1 MASVNRAQ
9 NGGYQIQFVGTDKRR
24 RSVRL
29 GIVKPKMVE
38 MVKLRIEQMAAN
50 QKAGV
55 LYDAELTQWINGIP
69 DALHDKLARVGLVEA
84 RLMSRAMGLKEFL
97 DDFVKRRSDVK
108 PATREVWKQPIRNL
122 IAHFGVK
129 KDITKISEADAMDFR
144 QYLMNSK
151 LASATVAKRL
161 QFARTFF
168 HDARR
173 RKLIASNPFAEVSA
187 KSVVR
192 LDQRRFITQQETIK
206 LLDACPNQ
214 HWRTI
219 ITLARYGGLRCPS
232 EVLSLRWQDI
242 DWDRQRINVPSPKTE
257 HHGKGSRL
265 IPLFPELKVALEEA
279 WELAPEGA
287 IYVVDERYRKSS
299 NASKGWRNCNLR
311 TYFERIITRAGLEPW
326 PKLFHA
332 LRSSRETELAQDFP
346 IHVVTAWL
354 GNTPTI
360 AMRHYLLTTDADFER
375 ATGGKTRTEKAV
387 QLPVQQAPE
396 TGCND
401 EQPESANRDF
411 PRENETLHHGA
422 TSKNGEDRNRTFS
435 CFPNVFWVVRILPLC
450 SISIEVETM
459 RRTTASPRR
468 A

>member
-1 MASVNRAQ
+1 MASVNRAE
-9 NGGYQIQFVGTDKRR
+9 NGGFQIQFVGTDKRR

-29 GIVKPKMVE
+29 GIVKPKIVE
-38 MVKLRIEQMAAN
+38 MVKLRIEQMVAN

-69 DALHDKLARVGLVEA
+69 DALHDKLARVGLVEP
-84 RLMSRAMGLKEFL
+84 RQKRKTMGLKEFL

-122 IAHFGVK
+122 IAHFGAK
-129 KDITKISEADAMDFR
+129 KDITKINEADAMDFR
-144 QYLMNSK
+144 QYLMSSK

-192 LDQRRFITQQETIK
+192 LDQRRFVTQEETTK
-206 LLDACPNQ
+206 LLEACPNH
-214 HWRTI
+214 HWRI
-219 ITLARYGGLRCPS
+219 IVALARYGGLRCPS

-242 DWDRQRINVPSPKTE
+242 DWDKQRINVPSPKTA
-257 HHGKGSRL
+257 HHGKESRI
-265 IPLFPELKVALEEA
+265 IPLFPELQIALEEA

-287 IYVVDERYRKSS
+287 IYVVDERYRMSS
-299 NASKGWRNCNLR
+299 NGSNGWRNCNLR
-311 TYFERIITRAGLEPW
+311 TTFEKIVRRAGLVPW

-332 LRSSRETELAQDFP
+332 LRSSRETELARDFP

-360 AMRHYLLTTDADFER
+360 ALRHYLLTTDAEFER
-375 ATGGKTRTEKAV
+375 AAGGKTRTEKAV
-387 QLPVQQAPE
+387 QIPVQQAQE
-396 TGCND
+396 TGGNE
-401 EQPESANRDF
+401 EQPENGNREISK
-411 PRENETLHHGA
+411 ENETLQLGA
-422 TSKNGEDRNRTFS
+422 TSQSGEDRIRTFW
-435 CFPNVFWVVRILPLC
+435 CIPNVFGQFKRL
-450 SISIEVETM
+450 
-459 RRTTASPRR
+459 
-468 A
+468 

>member
-1 MASVNRAQ
+1 MASVNRAE
-9 NGGYQIQFVGTDKRR
+9 NGSFQIQFVGTDKRR

-29 GIVKPKMVE
+29 GNVKPKIVE
-38 MVKLRIEQMAAN
+38 MVKLRIEQLVAN

-55 LYDAELTQWINGIP
+55 LHDAELTQWINGSP
-69 DALHDKLARVGLVEA
+69 DALHDKLARVGLVEP
-84 RLMSRAMGLKEFL
+84 RQMRRTMGLKEFL
-97 DDFVKRRSDVK
+97 DDFVNRRSDVK

-122 IAHFGVK
+122 IAHFGAK
-129 KDITKISEADAMDFR
+129 KDITKITEADAMDFR
-144 QYLMNSK
+144 QYLMNAK

-192 LDQRRFITQQETIK
+192 LDQRRFVTQEETTK
-206 LLDACPNQ
+206 LLDACPNH
-214 HWRTI
+214 HWRSI
-219 ITLARYGGLRCPS
+219 VALARYGGLRCPS

-242 DWDRQRINVPSPKTE
+242 DWDKQRINVPSPKTA
-257 HHGKGSRL
+257 HHGKGSRM
-265 IPLFPELKVALEEA
+265 IPLFPELQVALEEA

-287 IYVVDERYRKSS
+287 NYVVDERYRMSS
-299 NASKGWRNCNLR
+299 NGSNGWRNCNLR
-311 TYFERIITRAGLEPW
+311 TTFEKIVRRAGLKPW

-360 AMRHYLLTTDADFER
+360 AMRHYLLTTNADFER
-375 ATGGKTRTEKAV
+375 AAGGKIRTEKAV
-387 QLPVQQAPE
+387 QIPVQQAEE
-396 TGCND
+396 TGGI
-401 EQPESANRDF
+401 EQQPENGNCDISK
-411 PRENETLHHGA
+411 ENETLQLHA
-422 TSKNGEDRNRTFS
+422 TSQSGEDRNRTFAG
-435 CFPNVFWVVRILPLC
+435 FTRVFEEFERCLKMDC
-450 SISIEVETM
+450 YK
-459 RRTTASPRR
+459 
-468 A
+468 

>member
-1 MASVNRAQ
+1 MASVNRAE
-9 NGGYQIQFVGTDKRR
+9 NGGFQIQFVGTDKRR

-38 MVKLRIEQMAAN
+38 MVKLRIEQMVAN

-69 DALHDKLARVGLVEA
+69 DALHDKLARVGLVDP
-84 RLMSRAMGLKEFL
+84 RQMHRAMGLKDFL

-108 PATREVWKQPIRNL
+108 PATLEVWKQPIRNL
-122 IAHFGVK
+122 IAHFGPK

-192 LDQRRFITQQETIK
+192 LDQRRFVTQEETTK
-206 LLDACPNQ
+206 LLDACPNH

-219 ITLARYGGLRCPS
+219 IALARYGGLRCPS

-242 DWDRQRINVPSPKTE
+242 DWDKQRINVPSPKTA
-257 HHGKGSRL
+257 HHGKESRM
-265 IPLFPELKVALEEA
+265 IPLFPELQVALEEA

-287 IYVVDERYRKSS
+287 IYVVDEHYRKSS
-299 NASKGWRNCNLR
+299 NASNGWRNCNLR
-311 TYFERIITRAGLEPW
+311 TNFERIIARAGLVPW

-354 GNTPTI
+354 GNTPT
-360 AMRHYLLTTDADFER
+360 
-375 ATGGKTRTEKAV
+375 
-387 QLPVQQAPE
+387 
-396 TGCND
+396 
-401 EQPESANRDF
+401 
-411 PRENETLHHGA
+411 
-422 TSKNGEDRNRTFS
+422 
-435 CFPNVFWVVRILPLC
+435 
-450 SISIEVETM
+450 
-459 RRTTASPRR
+459 
-468 A
+468 

>member
-1 MASVNRAQ
+1 MDTMASVNRAE
-9 NGGYQIQFVGTDKRR
+9 NGGFQIQFVGTDKRR

-29 GIVKPKMVE
+29 GLVKPKLVE
-38 MVKLRIEQMAAN
+38 MVKLRIEQMVAN
-50 QKAGV
+50 RKAGI

-69 DALHDKLARVGLVEA
+69 DALHDKLARVGLVEP
-84 RLMSRAMGLKEFL
+84 RQTRRTMGLKEFL

-122 IAHFGVK
+122 IAHFGAK

-192 LDQRRFITQQETIK
+192 LDQRRFVTQEETTK

-219 ITLARYGGLRCPS
+219 VALARYGGLRCPS

-242 DWDRQRINVPSPKTE
+242 DWDKQRINVPSPKTA
-257 HHGKGSRL
+257 HHGKESRI
-265 IPLFPELKVALEEA
+265 IPLFPELLIALEG

-287 IYVVDERYRKSS
+287 IYVVDERYRLSS
-299 NASKGWRNCNLR
+299 NGSNGWRNCNLR
-311 TYFERIITRAGLEPW
+311 TTFEKIVRRAGLVPW

-360 AMRHYLLTTDADFER
+360 AMRHYLLTTNADFER
-375 ATGGKTRTEKAV
+375 AAGGKTRTEKAV
-387 QLPVQQAPE
+387 QIPVQQAEE
-396 TGCND
+396 TGCN
-401 EQPESANRDF
+401 EQQPANGNREISE
-411 PRENETLHHGA
+411 ENETLQLGA
-422 TSKNGEDRNRTFS
+422 TSQSGEDRNRTFRCLS
-435 CFPNVFWVVRILPLC
+435 NGFGEFERCYIRRLGWKRYLL
-450 SISIEVETM
+450 ETN
-459 RRTTASPRR
+459 RD
-468 A
+468 

>member
-1 MASVNRAQ
+1 VCDWGSSN
-9 NGGYQIQFVGTDKRR
+9 
-24 RSVRL
+24 
-29 GIVKPKMVE
+29 PK
-38 MVKLRIEQMAAN
+38 
-50 QKAGV
+50 
-55 LYDAELTQWINGIP
+55 W
-69 DALHDKLARVGLVEA
+69 
-84 RLMSRAMGLKEFL
+84 S
-97 DDFVKRRSDVK
+97 
-108 PATREVWKQPIRNL
+108 
-122 IAHFGVK
+122 K

-192 LDQRRFITQQETIK
+192 LDQRRFITQQETTK

-360 AMRHYLLTTDADFER
+360 AMRHYLLTTDADFRRGLR
-375 ATGGKTRTEKAV
+375 A
-387 QLPVQQAPE
+387 
-396 TGCND
+396 GCWWQNPHRKSGAD
-401 EQPESANRDF
+401 SGAAGPGNR
-411 PRENETLHHGA
+411 LQ
-422 TSKNGEDRNRTFS
+422 
-435 CFPNVFWVVRILPLC
+435 
-450 SISIEVETM
+450 
-459 RRTTASPRR
+459 RR
-468 A
+468 AAGECKSRFSQGKRNVAPWCNVQKRRGQDSNFLMFPQCFLGSSNPTTLQHLDRSRNNAADYSKSKKGLSPWTV

>member
-1 MASVNRAQ
+1 MASVNRAE
-9 NGGYQIQFVGTDKRR
+9 NGGFQIQFVGTDKRR

-38 MVKLRIEQMAAN
+38 MVKLRIEQMVAN

-69 DALHDKLARVGLVEA
+69 DALHNKLARVGLVEP
-84 RLMSRAMGLKEFL
+84 RQMHRAMGLKEFL

-108 PATREVWKQPIRNL
+108 PATLEVWKQPIRNL
-122 IAHFGVK
+122 IAHFGAK

-173 RKLIASNPFAEVSA
+173 RKLVASNPFAEVSA

-192 LDQRRFITQQETIK
+192 LDQRRFVTQEETTK
-206 LLDACPNQ
+206 LLDACPSH

-219 ITLARYGGLRCPS
+219 VALARYGGLRCPS

-242 DWDRQRINVPSPKTE
+242 DWDKHRINVPSPKTA
-257 HHGKGSRL
+257 HHGKESRI
-265 IPLFPELKVALEEA
+265 IPLFPELQIALEEA

-287 IYVVDERYRKSS
+287 IYVVDEHYRKSS
-299 NASKGWRNCNLR
+299 NASNGWRNCNLR
-311 TYFERIITRAGLEPW
+311 TTFEKIVKRAGLVPW

-360 AMRHYLLTTDADFER
+360 AMRHYLLTTNADFER
-375 ATGGKTRTEKAV
+375 AAGGKTRMEKAV
-387 QLPVQQAPE
+387 QIPVQQAQE
-396 TGCND
+396 TGCNE
-401 EQPESANRDF
+401 EQPENGNRDISK
-411 PRENETLHHGA
+411 ENDTLHPSA
-422 TSKNGEDRNRTFS
+422 TYQSGEDRNRTF
-435 CFPNVFWVVRILPLC
+435 
-450 SISIEVETM
+450 
-459 RRTTASPRR
+459 
-468 A
+468 